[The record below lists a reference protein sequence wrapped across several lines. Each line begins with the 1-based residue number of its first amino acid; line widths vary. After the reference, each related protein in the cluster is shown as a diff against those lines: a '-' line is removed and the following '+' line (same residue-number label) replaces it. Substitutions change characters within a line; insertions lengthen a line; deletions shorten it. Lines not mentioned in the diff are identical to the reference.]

1 MQTLGTYLV
10 LAATTAPPLVP
21 NAGILV
27 AAGVLASHGRLNIVV
42 VLLVVAGSAVLGD
55 LAIHWFGSR
64 FRRPVHGWARRT
76 TRRRTL
82 LAWTTEQIHRYGVPF
97 VIAVRFLP
105 SGRLIGGLAAGVT
118 GYPRRRYLVGAVIAE
133 SIWASYSVFLGYLG
147 SAVAENRFYA
157 ASIGFAISAVV
168 AGAGLLVQRSARR
181 RVSSREAAEAAA
193 AENAAPGR
201 AGTGSSGPGN
211 AGTGGGAAGN
221 AGDRKRDDGPG
232 ASGPSRGP
240 GGARPLGIGERG
252 GAADD

>member
-1 MQTLGTYLV
+1 METLGTYLV

-27 AAGVLASHGRLNIVV
+27 AAGVLASEGRLNIFA

-55 LAIHWFGSR
+55 LAIHWFGRR
-64 FRRPVHGWARRT
+64 FRAPVHTWARRT
-76 TRRRTL
+76 SRRRTL

-105 SGRLIGGLAAGVT
+105 SGRLIGGLAAGIT

-168 AGAGLLVQRSARR
+168 AGAGLLVQRAVRR
-181 RVSSREAAEAAA
+181 RTNRRADGGTGAEDIPAADAADGGTT
-193 AENAAPGR
+193 AEGVTGR
-201 AGTGSSGPGN
+201 AATAEG
-211 AGTGGGAAGN
+211 AGAGER
-221 AGDRKRDDGPG
+221 GDDSG
-232 ASGPSRGP
+232 ASGPSQGP
-240 GGARPLGIGERG
+240 GATGPLGIGDRG